1 MKFLFCVVHFFSQA
15 AIFLLCSEHFVAEIG
30 QVIRGLFGGTIPI
43 VRVTGGLDDSVID
56 IAADEDRANGIKFRE
71 PLVGALAKAIRKA
84 LVLFS
89 HPDLMQH
96 FRENAMST
104 DFSWNRTTAEYLKVY
119 EIALE
124 TKRTK

>member
-1 MKFLFCVVHFFSQA
+1 M
-15 AIFLLCSEHFVAEIG
+15 HFVAEIG
-30 QVIRGLFGGTIPI
+30 QVIRGFFGGTIPI

-56 IAADEDRANGIKFRE
+56 IAADEDRANGIKFSE
-71 PLVGALAKAIRKA
+71 PSVGALAKAIRKA

-104 DFSWNRTTAEYLKVY
+104 DFSWKRTTAEYLKVY
-119 EIALE
+119 EMALGL
-124 TKRTK
+124 KRPR